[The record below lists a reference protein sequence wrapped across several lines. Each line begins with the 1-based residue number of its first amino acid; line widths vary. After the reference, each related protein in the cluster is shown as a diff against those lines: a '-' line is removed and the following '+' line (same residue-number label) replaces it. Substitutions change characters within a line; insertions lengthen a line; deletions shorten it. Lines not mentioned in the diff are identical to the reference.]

1 MKAIAQDRYGA
12 PDALELREVE
22 RPPVGDDDVLVRVHA
37 ASANPYDLH
46 FMRGLP
52 YMVRGLAAGAG
63 FGLRGPRIATRGRDL
78 AGRVEAVG
86 GNVTSLR
93 PGDDVYGVGIGTF
106 AGYALS
112 SERLLAAKPRN
123 LSFEQAAAVPVA
135 ATTALRA
142 MRDLGRVGPGSR
154 VLVNGAAGG
163 VGTFAVQ
170 IAKARGAETTGVCS
184 TRNVE
189 LVRSIGA
196 DHVIDYTTDDFTRGQ
211 ARYDLI
217 LDLVGNHSPSACR
230 HALAPAG
237 TLLLSFGGSSSWFGP
252 MSQLLTATVLSRLGR
267 QTLTSFTAHV
277 TRDDLLALTEL
288 VEGGAVTPVID
299 RTYPLDEGRDALA
312 YLETGHARG
321 KVVLTA

>member
-22 RPPVGDDDVLVRVHA
+22 RPPVGADDVLVRVHA

-52 YMVRGLAAGAG
+52 YMVRGFAAKAG
-63 FGLRGPRIATRGRDL
+63 FGLRGPRIPTRGRDL
-78 AGRVEAVG
+78 AGQVEAVG
-86 GNVTSLR
+86 ANVTRVR

-106 AGYALS
+106 AGYAVS
-112 SERLLAAKPRN
+112 SEAELAPKPGN
-123 LSFEQAAAVPVA
+123 LTFEQAAAMPVA

-142 MRDLGRVGPGSR
+142 MRDLGRVGTGTR

-163 VGTFAVQ
+163 VGTFGVQ
-170 IAKARGAETTGVCS
+170 IAKALGAETTGVCS

-211 ARYDLI
+211 TRYDLI
-217 LDLVGNHSPSACR
+217 LDLVGNHSPSDCR
-230 HALAPAG
+230 RALAPEG
-237 TLLLSFGGSSSWFGP
+237 TLLLSFGGSSTWFGP
-252 MSQLLTATVLSRLGR
+252 MGQIVAATVLSRFGH

-288 VEGGAVTPVID
+288 AESGKVTPVID
-299 RTYPLDEGRDALA
+299 RTYPLDEGRDAMA

>member
-12 PDALELREVE
+12 PDTLELREVE
-22 RPPVGDDDVLVRVHA
+22 RPPVGADDVLVRVHA

-52 YMVRGLAAGAG
+52 YMVRGLASRAG
-63 FGLRGPRIATRGRDL
+63 FGLRGPRIAVRGRDV
-78 AGRVEAVG
+78 AGVVEVVG
-86 GNVTSLR
+86 ASVTLVR
-93 PGDDVYGVGIGTF
+93 TGDDVYGVGIGTF

-112 SERLLAAKPRN
+112 SERELAPRPRS
-123 LSFEQAAAVPVA
+123 LTFEQAAAMPVA

-142 MRDLGRVGPGSR
+142 MRDLGRVGPGTR

-170 IAKARGAETTGVCS
+170 TATALGGETTGVCS
-184 TRNVE
+184 PRNVE

-196 DHVIDYTTDDFTRGQ
+196 DHVIDYTADDFTRGQ

-230 HALAPAG
+230 RVLAPDG
-237 TLLLSFGGSSSWFGP
+237 MLLLSFGGSSTWFGP
-252 MSQLLTATVLSRLGR
+252 AAQIMAATVLSRRGP
-267 QTLTSFTAHV
+267 QTLRSFTAHV
-277 TRDDLLALTEL
+277 TRDDLLALAEL
-288 VEGGAVTPVID
+288 VEAGKVAPVID
-299 RTYPLDEGRDALA
+299 RTYPLEGARDAMA